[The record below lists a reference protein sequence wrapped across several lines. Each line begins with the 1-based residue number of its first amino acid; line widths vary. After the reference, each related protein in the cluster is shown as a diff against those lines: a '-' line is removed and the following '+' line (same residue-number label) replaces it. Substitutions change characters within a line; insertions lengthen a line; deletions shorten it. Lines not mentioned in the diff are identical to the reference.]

1 MQVSYHERLLT
12 YIKAYRHVVKHADS
26 WFAYRLNSF
35 QFFFHMSSRFV
46 GFWLVWSFSGDMG
59 SQAVASYLAKEF
71 SLRYPESPIEFV
83 QAQLLD
89 LGESSFPFRF
99 MALEPW
105 IPGKYEKKTSNAG
118 QIAKDSDLA
127 QAFSHF
133 TWDRTEGD
141 IMVADIQGVENT
153 LTDPQ
158 IHSQD
163 TGRFGRGNLC
173 CKGMDAFFL
182 NHVCNDICHTLK
194 LQAHPHQ
201 PGSAPQE
208 FSESLGAILET
219 EETAKDGVSGP
230 DWMPLPNSKLRAFL
244 DHVRADATKLV
255 TQELAE
261 AETCDCLG
269 GAVFEWKDG
278 PQIVEVKEGSP
289 AQEAGCVGGVIV
301 NLVGAKHVEQM
312 TRKEVLQLL
321 AEEQNMIVGMASVP
335 LVQSKLKA
343 MQQLKTA
350 QACDSAAAEKLKVK
364 QRKQRLFLDALRHN
378 AAEVAKLPDA
388 DRWDEHLG
396 AACDTL
402 AGATFAWLS
411 PPRVTAIVA
420 GSPASGLMKQ
430 GAVVQKLLGWWWDAS
445 VCMLL

>member
-1 MQVSYHERLLT
+1 MVCG
-12 YIKAYRHVVKHADS
+12 
-26 WFAYRLNSF
+26 SF
-35 QFFFHMSSRFV
+35 V
-46 GFWLVWSFSGDMG
+46 ALSGDMG

-141 IMVADIQGVENT
+141 IMVVDIQGVENT

-158 IHSQD
+158 IHCQD
-163 TGRFGRGNLC
+163 TDRFGRGNLC

-208 FSESLGAILET
+208 FSESLGAILESET
-219 EETAKDGVSGP
+219 EDCVSGQE
-230 DWMPLPNSKLRAFL
+230 DWMPLPNSKLSAFL
-244 DHVRADATKLV
+244 DHVRADANKLV

-261 AETCDCLG
+261 TETCDCLG
-269 GAVFEWKDG
+269 GAVFEWRDG

-289 AQEAGCVGGVIV
+289 AQEAGCEGGVIV
-301 NLVGAKHVEQM
+301 KLVGAKHVEQM

-335 LVQSKLKA
+335 MVQSKLKA
-343 MQQLKTA
+343 KHL
-350 QACDSAAAEKLKVK
+350 DLDHLVEGLKV
-364 QRKQRLFLDALRHN
+364 
-378 AAEVAKLPDA
+378 
-388 DRWDEHLG
+388 
-396 AACDTL
+396 
-402 AGATFAWLS
+402 ATQLL
-411 PPRVTAIVA
+411 TAFVG
-420 GSPASGLMKQ
+420 GSTASGLVSE
-430 GAVVQKLLGWWWDAS
+430 GALVQKLLGW
-445 VCMLL
+445 

>member
-1 MQVSYHERLLT
+1 
-12 YIKAYRHVVKHADS
+12 
-26 WFAYRLNSF
+26 
-35 QFFFHMSSRFV
+35 MSRRFV
-46 GFWLVWSFSGDMG
+46 GFCFVCSFSGDMS

-89 LGESSFPFRF
+89 LGEESSFPFRF

-105 IPGKYEKKTSNAG
+105 IPGKYEKMTSNAG

-141 IMVADIQGVENT
+141 IMVVDIQGVENT

-163 TGRFGRGNLC
+163 TDRFGRGNLC

-208 FSESLGAILET
+208 FSETLGAILENET
-219 EETAKDGVSGP
+219 EDGVSAKE
-230 DWMPLPNSKLRAFL
+230 DWMPLPNSELSAFL
-244 DHVRADATKLV
+244 DHVRADAKKLV

-289 AQEAGCVGGVIV
+289 AQEAGCEGGVIV
-301 NLVGAKHVEQM
+301 KLVGAKHVGQM

-321 AEEQNMIVGMASVP
+321 AQEQNMIVGMASVP
-335 LVQSKLKA
+335 LVQSKLA
-343 MQQLKTA
+343 WI
-350 QACDSAAAEKLKVK
+350 
-364 QRKQRLFLDALRHN
+364 RFLAVLRDN
-378 AAEVAKLPDA
+378 AAEGAKLPDA
-388 DRWDEHLG
+388 ERWDEQLG
-396 AACDTL
+396 AASDTL

-411 PPRVTAIVA
+411 PPRVTAVVD
-420 GSPASGLMKQ
+420 GSRASDFVSQ
-430 GAVVQKLLGWWWDAS
+430 GALVQKLLGWWWDAS
-445 VCMLL
+445 FCMWL

>member
-1 MQVSYHERLLT
+1 
-12 YIKAYRHVVKHADS
+12 
-26 WFAYRLNSF
+26 
-35 QFFFHMSSRFV
+35 
-46 GFWLVWSFSGDMG
+46 MG

-141 IMVADIQGVENT
+141 IMVVDIQGVENT

-163 TGRFGRGNLC
+163 TDRFGRGNLC

-182 NHVCNDICHTLK
+182 NHVCNHICHTLK

-208 FSESLGAILET
+208 FSESLGAILENET
-219 EETAKDGVSGP
+219 AEETVKDGGSGP
-230 DWMPLPNSKLRAFL
+230 DWMPLPNSKLSAFL
-244 DHVRADATKLV
+244 DHVRADAKKFV

-261 AETCDCLG
+261 AETCECLG
-269 GAVFEWKDG
+269 GAVFEWRDG
-278 PQIVEVKEGSP
+278 PQIVEVTEGSP
-289 AQEAGCVGGVIV
+289 AEEAGCMGGVIV
-301 NLVGAKHVEQM
+301 KLVGAKHVERM
-312 TRKEVLQLL
+312 TRKEVLQHL

-335 LVQSKLKA
+335 TVQTRLKA
-343 MQQLKTA
+343 KQGLKKA
-350 QACDSAAAEKLKVK
+350 EACDSAAAKKLKAK
-364 QRKQRLFLDALRHN
+364 LRKQHGRTFLAALRDN
-378 AAEVAKLPDA
+378 AAEGAKLPDA
-388 DRWDEHLG
+388 ARWDEHLG
-396 AACDTL
+396 AASDTL

-420 GSPASGLMKQ
+420 GSPASGLVSQ
-430 GAVVQKLLGWWWDAS
+430 GALVQKLLGWCRDVSFNVLLVTIVANHELRYVSIIVS
-445 VCMLL
+445 VFPSLIL

>member
-1 MQVSYHERLLT
+1 
-12 YIKAYRHVVKHADS
+12 
-26 WFAYRLNSF
+26 
-35 QFFFHMSSRFV
+35 
-46 GFWLVWSFSGDMG
+46 MG

-141 IMVADIQGVENT
+141 IMVVDIQGVENT

-158 IHSQD
+158 IHCQD
-163 TGRFGRGNLC
+163 IDRFGRGNLC

-208 FSESLGAILET
+208 FSESLGAILESET
-219 EETAKDGVSGP
+219 EDCVSGQE
-230 DWMPLPNSKLRAFL
+230 DWMPLPNSKLSAFL
-244 DHVRADATKLV
+244 DHVRADANKLV

-261 AETCDCLG
+261 TETCDCLG
-269 GAVFEWKDG
+269 GAVFEWRDG

-289 AQEAGCVGGVIV
+289 AQEAGCEGGVIV
-301 NLVGAKHVEQM
+301 KLVGAKHVEQID
-312 TRKEVLQLL
+312 RK
-321 AEEQNMIVGMASVP
+321 SV
-335 LVQSKLKA
+335 V
-343 MQQLKTA
+343 
-350 QACDSAAAEKLKVK
+350 
-364 QRKQRLFLDALRHN
+364 
-378 AAEVAKLPDA
+378 
-388 DRWDEHLG
+388 
-396 AACDTL
+396 
-402 AGATFAWLS
+402 
-411 PPRVTAIVA
+411 
-420 GSPASGLMKQ
+420 
-430 GAVVQKLLGWWWDAS
+430 
-445 VCMLL
+445 

>member
-1 MQVSYHERLLT
+1 
-12 YIKAYRHVVKHADS
+12 
-26 WFAYRLNSF
+26 
-35 QFFFHMSSRFV
+35 
-46 GFWLVWSFSGDMG
+46 MG

-163 TGRFGRGNLC
+163 TDRFGRGNLC

-182 NHVCNDICHTLK
+182 NHVCNDICHTLR
-194 LQAHPHQ
+194 LQVHPHQ

-208 FSESLGAILET
+208 FSESLGAILENET
-219 EETAKDGVSGP
+219 AEETAEDDVSGP
-230 DWMPLPNSKLRAFL
+230 DWMPLPNSKLSAFL
-244 DHVRADATKLV
+244 DHVRADAKKFV

-261 AETCDCLG
+261 AQTCDCLG
-269 GAVFEWKDG
+269 GAVFEWRDG

-301 NLVGAKHVEQM
+301 KLVGAKHVERM

-335 LVQSKLKA
+335 MVQSKLLKA

-350 QACDSAAAEKLKVK
+350 QACDSAAAEKLKAK
-364 QRKQRLFLDALRHN
+364 QRKQRRLFLDALRDN
-378 AAEVAKLPDA
+378 AAEGAKLPDA
-388 DRWDEHLG
+388 ARWDEQLG
-396 AACDTL
+396 AASDTL

-411 PPRVTAIVA
+411 PPMVTAIVD
-420 GSPASGLMKQ
+420 GSPASDLVSQ
-430 GAVVQKLLGWWWDAS
+430 GALSQGSLGWWWD
-445 VCMLL
+445 VLFGVLLVTAVANHQLLFP

>member
-1 MQVSYHERLLT
+1 
-12 YIKAYRHVVKHADS
+12 
-26 WFAYRLNSF
+26 
-35 QFFFHMSSRFV
+35 
-46 GFWLVWSFSGDMG
+46 MG

-89 LGESSFPFRF
+89 LGESPFPFRF

-105 IPGKYEKKTSNAG
+105 ISGKYGKKTGNAG
-118 QIAKDSDLA
+118 TIAKHSDLA

-133 TWDRTEGD
+133 TWDWTEGD
-141 IMVADIQGVENT
+141 IMVVDIQGVENT

-219 EETAKDGVSGP
+219 EENETAEETAKDCGSGP
-230 DWMPLPNSKLRAFL
+230 DWMPLPNSKLSAFL
-244 DHVRADATKLV
+244 DHVRADAKRLV

-261 AETCDCLG
+261 AETEDYLG
-269 GAVFEWKDG
+269 GAIFQWRDG
-278 PQIVEVKEGSP
+278 PQIVGFFEGTP
-289 AQEAGCVGGVIV
+289 AQEAGCWGGVV
-301 NLVGAKHVEQM
+301 VKLVGAKPVQQM

-321 AEEQNMIVGMASVP
+321 AEEQNMIVGMASVGY
-335 LVQSKLKA
+335 
-343 MQQLKTA
+343 
-350 QACDSAAAEKLKVK
+350 VK
-364 QRKQRLFLDALRHN
+364 NYFHEMIVYQPGPEFYQFMAVLRHN
-378 AAEVAKLPDA
+378 AAEGAKLPDA
-388 DRWDEHLG
+388 DRWDDHLG

-411 PPRVTAIVA
+411 PPWVTAVVD
-420 GSPASGLMKQ
+420 GSPASYFVSQ
-430 GAVVQKLLGWWWDAS
+430 GALVQKLLGWWDGFFCVLS
-445 VCMLL
+445 

>member
-1 MQVSYHERLLT
+1 
-12 YIKAYRHVVKHADS
+12 
-26 WFAYRLNSF
+26 
-35 QFFFHMSSRFV
+35 
-46 GFWLVWSFSGDMG
+46 MG

-141 IMVADIQGVENT
+141 IMVVDIQGVENT

-163 TGRFGRGNLC
+163 TDRFGRGNLC

-182 NHVCNDICHTLK
+182 NHVCNDICHTLR

-208 FSESLGAILET
+208 FSESLGAILENET
-219 EETAKDGVSGP
+219 AEETAKDGGSGA
-230 DWMPLPNSKLRAFL
+230 DWMPLPNSKLTAFL
-244 DHVRADATKLV
+244 DHVRADAKKSV

-289 AQEAGCVGGVIV
+289 AQEAGCEGGVIV
-301 NLVGAKHVEQM
+301 KLVGAKHVGQM

-335 LVQSKLKA
+335 KVQAKLLA
-343 MQQLKTA
+343 
-350 QACDSAAAEKLKVK
+350 
-364 QRKQRLFLDALRHN
+364 RIRFLAVLRDN
-378 AAEVAKLPDA
+378 AADGAKLPDA
-388 DRWDEHLG
+388 DRWDDHLG

-411 PPRVTAIVA
+411 PPRVTAVVN
-420 GSPASGLMKQ
+420 GSPASDVVSQ
-430 GAVVQKLLGWWWDAS
+430 GALVQKLLGWCWDVS
-445 VCMLL
+445 FCMLW

>member
-1 MQVSYHERLLT
+1 
-12 YIKAYRHVVKHADS
+12 
-26 WFAYRLNSF
+26 
-35 QFFFHMSSRFV
+35 
-46 GFWLVWSFSGDMG
+46 MG

-89 LGESSFPFRF
+89 LGDSSFPFRF

-133 TWDRTEGD
+133 TWDRTQGD

-163 TGRFGRGNLC
+163 TDRFGRGNLC

-208 FSESLGAILET
+208 FSESLGAIQENET
-219 EETAKDGVSGP
+219 ARETAKDGVSGA
-230 DWMPLPNSKLRAFL
+230 DWMPLPNSKLSAFL
-244 DHVRADATKLV
+244 DHVRADAKKLV

-261 AETCDCLG
+261 AETRDCLG

-278 PQIVEVKEGSP
+278 PQIVEVEEGSP
-289 AQEAGCVGGVIV
+289 SQEAGCVGGVIV
-301 NLVGAKHVEQM
+301 KLVGAKHVEQM

-335 LVQSKLKA
+335 TVQARLA
-343 MQQLKTA
+343 RVQHRL
-350 QACDSAAAEKLKVK
+350 
-364 QRKQRLFLDALRHN
+364 LFLAMLRDN
-378 AAEVAKLPDA
+378 AADGAKLPDA
-388 DRWDEHLG
+388 DRWDDHLG

-411 PPRVTAIVA
+411 PPRVTAVVD
-420 GSPASGLMKQ
+420 GSPASDFVSQ
-430 GAVVQKLLGWWWDAS
+430 GALVQKLLGWWWDAS